1 MEQELKHKI
10 TREYIELSKLHPN
23 TGQLDGLPKNPRY
36 IDHPSF
42 KKLIQSIKDD
52 PEMLEIR
59 EIVVYDTED
68 ERGYVIIG
76 GNMRYEALLELKY
89 DESPCKV
96 IHPGFPMEKIRR
108 IVLKDNSSFGD
119 FDFDAL
125 LAEWEIEEINGLL
138 S

>member
-76 GNMRYEALLELKY
+76 GNMRYEALLQLKY
-89 DESPCKV
+89 EESPCKV

-119 FDFDAL
+119 FDFDMDDDDEL
-125 LAEWEIEEINGLL
+125 E
-138 S
+138 